1 MTSDRYFW
9 TSDDLIEGAG
19 REGSPERGHFER
31 SNTTFDAEIE
41 GEVLR
46 KGEVENKNVNSLF
59 RTLKVAPST
68 ER

>member
-1 MTSDRYFW
+1 M
-9 TSDDLIEGAG
+9 IEGAG

-41 GEVLR
+41 GEFR
-46 KGEVENKNVNSLF
+46 KGEVENKNVNPFF

>member
-1 MTSDRYFW
+1 MHGGLLTSDRYFW
-9 TSDDLIEGAG
+9 QYDDMIEGAR

-46 KGEVENKNVNSLF
+46 QREAENKNVDPFLG
-59 RTLKVAPST
+59 R
-68 ER
+68 